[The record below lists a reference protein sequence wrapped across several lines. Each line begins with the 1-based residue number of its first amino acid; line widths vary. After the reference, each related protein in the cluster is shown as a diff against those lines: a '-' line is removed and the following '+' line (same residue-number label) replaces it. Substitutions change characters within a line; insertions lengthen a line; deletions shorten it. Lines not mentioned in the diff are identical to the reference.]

1 MAKVGI
7 NTGTAANAGDG
18 STLRAGANI
27 VNANFDEI
35 YNYFGDGSNLT
46 FTGGQWVSVNTGINT
61 LSYVG
66 LGTTNPTDPLTV
78 YGGANIS
85 GVATASTFSGILSA
99 TDAVIS
105 GVGSFNNNIFVG
117 AAVSIYGSTGFVSA
131 TKYFGD
137 GSALLSV
144 PSGLG
149 TALSEDSNNPLNKMY
164 YVDKVL
170 SIGQTVTVDP
180 PASSQVAFTN
190 YPNIEINSDYDLI
203 IADGDDFIPDI
214 LGIGTTGAG
223 SLLGGGR
230 VRADNY
236 VNRSGG
242 APNFPEG
249 SNSVGIT
256 TVGFATATDVWVSG
270 AVTATSFT
278 GDITGTASTAT
289 AAANAYGITGKPN
302 VTLDLITA
310 DDIVVGGAL
319 TVTGNLTVDGTQ
331 TIVNT
336 STLDVAD
343 KTVGIASTTAATNTT
358 AAGAGIEIYASSA
371 TANNNKTLLW
381 QNTSNCFE
389 FSESVK
395 LKGVSETSIN
405 NGSTGVQ
412 TYINGTSLVL
422 EIDMELGTVFTYT
435 SPAVAAASDAAGIG
449 IVSFKNMPAS
459 SQNIQTVSIIHTQGK
474 GNAGYGNTVATQGI
488 GITCTVVPKAN
499 GSMIAGI
506 STRAWCN
513 GGIGAANTV
522 TCSADN
528 GTVSGNVDV
537 ISFLVH
543 YTGATNTDLNSYKVY
558 VSANKGFNQGG
569 VGV

>member
-27 VNANFDEI
+27 VNGNFDEI
-35 YNYFGDGSNLT
+35 YNYFGDVSNLT

-149 TALSEDSNNPLNKMY
+149 TALSEDSTNPLNKMY

-289 AAANAYGITGKPN
+289 AAANAYGITGKPD

-319 TVTGNLTVDGTQ
+319 TVTGNLVVDGTQ

-343 KTVGIASTTAATNTT
+343 KTVGIASTTAATNST
-358 AAGAGIEIYASSA
+358 AAGAGIEVYASSS
-371 TANNNKTLLW
+371 TANNNKTVLW
-381 QNTSNCFE
+381 QNTSNCWE
-389 FSESVK
+389 FSHSIK
-395 LKGVSETSIN
+395 PKGVIEQVSSATTYTDAV
-405 NGSTGVQ
+405 GSV
-412 TYINGTSLVL
+412 VL
-422 EIDMELGTVFTYT
+422 ELDVESSTVFTY
-435 SPAVAAASDAAGIG
+435 SMPEIMASGYGSNIG
-449 IVSFKNMPAS
+449 IVSFKNMPA
-459 SQNIQTVSIIHTQGK
+459 NAACFTTVTLMVTQSGTH
-474 GNAGYGNTVATQGI
+474 GGATGY
-488 GITCTVVPKAN
+488 
-499 GSMIAGI
+499 
-506 STRAWCN
+506 
-513 GGIGAANTV
+513 ANTV
-522 TCSADN
+522 PSSGIGNTCTIIPKASGSAVAGITTRGRAGGTGLSVAPVGITTVVLSPAKGAIDFITFGIHYN
-528 GTVSGNVDV
+528 GG
-537 ISFLVH
+537 
-543 YTGATNTDLNSYKVY
+543 TNTQKDSYKVY
-558 VSANKGFNQGG
+558 VTKNGGFGWG
-569 VGV
+569 SFGA

>member
-1 MAKVGI
+1 MKIKINGLAITVAITWFAPRPNPMAIDK
-7 NTGTAANAGDG
+7 NKYANSSGSFIGVRKRTMDKAPTKPRDNAKDENEDNAYLNFKNGDVFG
-18 STLRAGANI
+18 KDNI
-27 VNANFDEI
+27 VNGNFDEI

-78 YGGANIS
+78 YGGAYIS

-149 TALSEDSNNPLNKMY
+149 TALSEDSTNPLNKMY

-289 AAANAYGITGKPN
+289 AAANAYGITGKPD

-310 DDIVVGGAL
+310 DDIVVGGA
-319 TVTGNLTVDGTQ
+319 
-331 TIVNT
+331 
-336 STLDVAD
+336 
-343 KTVGIASTTAATNTT
+343 
-358 AAGAGIEIYASSA
+358 
-371 TANNNKTLLW
+371 
-381 QNTSNCFE
+381 
-389 FSESVK
+389 
-395 LKGVSETSIN
+395 
-405 NGSTGVQ
+405 
-412 TYINGTSLVL
+412 
-422 EIDMELGTVFTYT
+422 
-435 SPAVAAASDAAGIG
+435 
-449 IVSFKNMPAS
+449 
-459 SQNIQTVSIIHTQGK
+459 
-474 GNAGYGNTVATQGI
+474 
-488 GITCTVVPKAN
+488 
-499 GSMIAGI
+499 
-506 STRAWCN
+506 
-513 GGIGAANTV
+513 
-522 TCSADN
+522 
-528 GTVSGNVDV
+528 
-537 ISFLVH
+537 
-543 YTGATNTDLNSYKVY
+543 
-558 VSANKGFNQGG
+558 
-569 VGV
+569 